1 MPQFSEVARYGLP
14 GFALAFAAL
23 PLYLLTPALYAE
35 QLGMSLAAVGFILM
49 LTRLTDAIADPFIG
63 RWIDKSPQGLWR
75 WMAAGLVVMAVSLAL
90 LVNPPTQWL
99 GSLGSPVIATL
110 AWMGITALCVSLAN
124 SAAMLAHQSW
134 AVAWVAQT
142 KPQARLIAGR
152 ETWSLIGV
160 IVAAVIAA
168 QRSGPAMAVVV
179 LTAGVLAVALTFG
192 LRQHGANRRSLAV
205 HALPQ
210 WRALFE
216 SVDFKKLLAAFSVNA
231 IANAIPATLVLFF
244 LQDFLGASEN
254 QSSTLLAAY
263 FLAAA
268 ASVAI
273 WSWAST
279 RIGAVRVWQIAMGIA
294 LAAFIWTLT
303 LERGDITAFTVICII
318 TGFALGAELVCPP
331 ALVGQIIDRNQH
343 RGKLES
349 SYFGVWNL
357 VIKLALAA
365 AAGLAL
371 PALAALGF
379 SPGQDQTQSN
389 VTALHWAYAGA
400 PCALKLFAI
409 IALGKLRFMDELE
422 RKAT

>member
-1 MPQFSEVARYGLP
+1 MPHFSEVVRYGLP

-35 QLGMSLAAVGFILM
+35 QLGMSLAAIGFILM

-63 RWIDKSPQGLWR
+63 RWIDQSPLGLWR
-75 WMAAGLVVMAVSLAL
+75 WMSAGLALMAISLSL

-99 GSLGSPVIATL
+99 ATFGSPTIATL
-110 AWMGITALCVSLAN
+110 AWMGICALCVSLAN

-134 AVAWVAQT
+134 AVAWIGQA

-152 ETWSLIGV
+152 EIWSLIGV

-168 QRSGPAMAVVV
+168 QRSGPAMAGVV
-179 LTAGVLAVALTFG
+179 LTAGVLAIVLTFG
-192 LRQHGANRRSLAV
+192 LRRHGASRRALAV

-210 WRALFE
+210 WGALFA
-216 SVDFKKLLAAFSVNA
+216 SKDFKQLLAAFSVNA

-268 ASVAI
+268 ASVAL

-279 RIGAVRVWQIAMGIA
+279 RIGAVRVWQLAMAIA
-294 LAAFIWTLT
+294 LAAFVWTLT
-303 LERGDITAFTVICII
+303 LERGDITAFTLICII

-331 ALVGQIIDRNQH
+331 ALVGQIIDRNHH
-343 RGKLES
+343 RGQLES

-371 PALAALGF
+371 PALAGLGF
-379 SPGQDQTQSN
+379 SPGQAHSN
-389 VTALHWAYAGA
+389 VTALHWAYAGV

-409 IALGKLRFMDELE
+409 IALGQLRFMDELE
-422 RKAT
+422 RKSQ

>member
-63 RWIDKSPQGLWR
+63 RWIDQSPQGLWR
-75 WMAAGLVVMAVSLAL
+75 WMSAGLMLMASSLAL
-90 LVNPPTQWL
+90 LVNPPIEWL
-99 GSLGSPVIATL
+99 ATFESPAVATL
-110 AWMGITALCVSLAN
+110 FWMGICALWVSLAN

-134 AVAWVAQT
+134 AVAWVAHA
-142 KPQARLIAGR
+142 KPQSRLIAGR

-168 QRSGPAMAVVV
+168 QRSGVAMAIVV
-179 LTAGVLAVALTFG
+179 LLTGTLAIGLTFG
-192 LRQHGANRRSLAV
+192 LRHYGASRRKLSV
-205 HALPQ
+205 HTLPQ
-210 WRALFE
+210 WRTLFV
-216 SVDFKKLLAAFSVNA
+216 SRDFKQLLAAFSINA
-231 IANAIPATLVLFF
+231 VANAIPATLVLFF
-244 LQDFLGASEN
+244 LKDFLGASEN
-254 QSSTLLAAY
+254 QSSALLASY

-268 ASVAI
+268 AGVAV
-273 WSWAST
+273 WSWASN
-279 RIGAVRVWQIAMGIA
+279 RLGAVRVWQIAMAIA
-294 LAAFIWTLT
+294 LAAFVWTLT
-303 LERGDITAFTVICII
+303 LGRGDTTAFAVICLI
-318 TGFALGAELVCPP
+318 TGFALGAELVCPA
-331 ALVGQIIDRNQH
+331 ALVGQVIDRNKH

-371 PALAALGF
+371 PALAGLGF
-379 SPGQDQTQSN
+379 SPGQAPETN
-389 VTALHWAYAGA
+389 NLTALHWAYAGV
-400 PCALKLFAI
+400 PCLLKLFAI
-409 IALGKLRFMDELE
+409 IALGRLRFMDDPE
-422 RKAT
+422 RKIQ

>member
-1 MPQFSEVARYGLP
+1 MPQFSEVVRYGLP

-35 QLGMSLAAVGFILM
+35 QLGMSLALVGFILM

-75 WMAAGLVVMAVSLAL
+75 WMSAGVIVMAISLSL
-90 LVNPPTQWL
+90 LVNPPTEWL
-99 GSLGSPVIATL
+99 TSFASPTLATL
-110 AWMGITALCVSLAN
+110 TWMGLAALCVSLAN
-124 SAAMLAHQSW
+124 STAMLAHQSW
-134 AVAWVAQT
+134 AVAWVAQA

-160 IVAAVIAA
+160 IVAAVIAG
-168 QRSGPAMAVVV
+168 QRSGPVMAAVV
-179 LTAGVLAVALTFG
+179 LIAACLAVAFTLS
-192 LRQHGANRRSLAV
+192 LKKYGANRRSLTV

-210 WRALFE
+210 WRTLFE
-216 SVDFKKLLAAFSVNA
+216 SSYFNQLLAAFSVNA

-268 ASVAI
+268 ASVAF

-279 RIGAVRVWQIAMGIA
+279 RIGAVLVWQIAMAIA

-303 LERGDITAFTVICII
+303 LERGDIAAFTMICII

-343 RGKLES
+343 RGQLES

-371 PALAALGF
+371 PALSAMGF
-379 SPGQDQTQSN
+379 APGQAAEHSN
-389 VTALHWAYAGA
+389 VSALQWAYAGL
-400 PCALKLFAI
+400 PCLLKLFAI
-409 IALGKLRFMDELE
+409 IALGKLRFMDHME
-422 RKAT
+422 RTAT

>member
-1 MPQFSEVARYGLP
+1 MPHFSEVARYGLP

-63 RWIDKSPQGLWR
+63 RWIDQSPQGLWR
-75 WMAAGLVVMAVSLAL
+75 WMSAGLVLMAVSLSL
-90 LVNPPTQWL
+90 LVNPPIQWL
-99 GSLGSPVIATL
+99 ASFTSPSLATL
-110 AWMGITALCVSLAN
+110 AWMGLFALCVSLAN

-134 AVAWVAQT
+134 AVAWVAQA
-142 KPQARLIAGR
+142 KPQSRLIAGR

-168 QRSGPAMAVVV
+168 QRSGPGMAAVV
-179 LTAGVLAVALTFG
+179 LSAAALAIWLTFG
-192 LRQHGANRRSLAV
+192 LRHHGADRRRLSV
-205 HALPQ
+205 HTLPQ
-210 WRALFE
+210 WRTLFA
-216 SVDFKKLLAAFSVNA
+216 SRDFKQLLAAFSVNA
-231 IANAIPATLVLFF
+231 VANAIPATLVLFF

-254 QSSTLLAAY
+254 QSSLLLAAY

-268 ASVAI
+268 CGVAL
-273 WSWAST
+273 WSWASS
-279 RIGAVRVWQIAMGIA
+279 RIGAVRTWQIAMTIA
-294 LAAFIWTLT
+294 LAAFVWTLT
-303 LERGDITAFTVICII
+303 LEHGDIAAFTLICII
-318 TGFALGAELVCPP
+318 TGFALGAELVCPA

-371 PALAALGF
+371 PGLAAFGF
-379 SPGQDQTQSN
+379 SPGQGPESSN
-389 VTALHWAYAGA
+389 LTALHWAYAGV
-400 PCALKLFAI
+400 PCLLKLFAI
-409 IALGKLRFMDELE
+409 ATLGKLRFMDDAE
-422 RKAT
+422 RKTQ